1 MSNEFLRQVVE
12 NIGPD
17 ESVTIRKDDDGC
29 IFVTLSENLG
39 EGIELSCSRVTG
51 AVVLEAAEF
60 NVLLSAVNSARD
72 GLRKPGGKASVR
84 AGDTISRQGR

>member
-39 EGIELSCSRVTG
+39 EDIELSCSRVTG
-51 AVVLEAAEF
+51 VAVLEAAKF

-72 GLRKPGGKASVR
+72 GLRKPGGR
-84 AGDTISRQGR
+84 ATVSARDAKSR